1 MENKNMISQEE
12 IEKSKVIINKI
23 NQYYYSKMVGQYRLG
38 TSLLIAIMCNGHIL
52 LESVPGLAKT
62 TAAKTLT
69 ESMNGTFSRI
79 QCTPDL
85 LPSDIIGTQIF
96 NYQTNNFETKLGPV
110 YANFVLLDEINRS
123 SAKTQSAMLEV
134 MQEHQTTIGGE
145 VFKMEINR
153 SSAKTQSAM
162 LEVMQ
167 EHQTTIGG
175 EVFKMPDIFTVI
187 ATQNPIEQEGTYL
200 LSEAQL
206 DRFII
211 KEKIEYP
218 NQEEELEILNR
229 IENNVFAE
237 SHPVVSLD
245 DIKYLQQLVERVYVD
260 PAIKKYIIAII
271 DATRHPEKFIGKEL
285 AQYITL
291 GASTRGGIALMEVAK
306 AVALM
311 NGRNYVT
318 PDDVKVLIYS
328 VLRHRITLNFAAV
341 ADNITEE
348 RIINEIIGAIQ
359 TP

>member
-1 MENKNMISQEE
+1 MENNNMISQEE
-12 IEKSKVIINKI
+12 IEKSKGIIHNI

-145 VFKMEINR
+145 VFKMPE
-153 SSAKTQSAM
+153 
-162 LEVMQ
+162 
-167 EHQTTIGG
+167 
-175 EVFKMPDIFTVI
+175 IFTVI

-229 IENNVFAE
+229 IEKNVFAK
-237 SHPVVSLD
+237 SNPVVSLD
-245 DIKYLQQLVERVYVD
+245 DVRYLQKLVERVYVD

-271 DATRHPEKFIGKEL
+271 DATRHPDKFINREL

>member
-1 MENKNMISQEE
+1 MENKNLITQQE
-12 IEKSKVIINKI
+12 IEKSKGIINKI
-23 NQYYYSKMVGQYRLG
+23 NQYYYGRMVGQYRLG

-69 ESMNGTFSRI
+69 EAMNGSFSRI

-134 MQEHQTTIGGE
+134 MQEHQTTIGG
-145 VFKMEINR
+145 
-153 SSAKTQSAM
+153 T
-162 LEVMQ
+162 
-167 EHQTTIGG
+167 
-175 EVFKMPDIFTVI
+175 VFKMPEIFTVI

-206 DRFII
+206 DRFIM
-211 KEKIEYP
+211 KEKIDYP

-229 IENNVFAE
+229 IENNVFAK
-237 SHPVVSLD
+237 SAPVVSLED
-245 DIKYLQQLVERVYVD
+245 VKYLQLLVERVYVD

-285 AQYITL
+285 SQYITL

-328 VLRHRITLNFAAV
+328 VLRHRVTLNFAAV

-348 RIINEIIGAIQ
+348 KIINAIVGAIQ